1 MVLSEKIY
9 RLRKTRGM
17 SQEEL
22 ATATAV
28 TRQSVSKWESG
39 GALPD
44 ASKIV
49 VLSDLFGVSTD
60 YLLKDLDVG
69 SDGLPLQQ
77 NTTEPII
84 KALEKNDSVCASM
97 IEFIIKKSGKSC
109 VIPQFEKSEWELSFI
124 KGSLRGGGRVG
135 LDVEITKSGEA
146 VATNRC
152 PFNMRYKNPT
162 LDMTKGFIMNFKLD
176 ISYPLGGEYAAY
188 WGDRFYITV
197 GRITFVIQQAY
208 NRCMIHAEP
217 MRYFILK
224 DAVYDVNSENAEMT
238 KVIHSETLGYF
249 DTGAYCEFSYS
260 NEDIVRYSNAK
271 FSLMYIDGELSLFNS
286 NVGLIKFR
294 SLSDREECMGLKIS
308 TSMFE
313 GGLINFGKWWGG
325 YPANAMTPHTY
336 ISDFSLY
343 I

>member
-1 MVLSEKIY
+1 MLLSEKIY

-22 ATATAV
+22 ATATSV
-28 TRQSVSKWESG
+28 TRQSISKWESG
-39 GALPD
+39 SALPD

-49 VLSDLFGVSTD
+49 VLSELFGVSTD
-60 YLLKDLDVG
+60 YLLKNLDIG

-77 NTTEPII
+77 NATEHII
-84 KALEKNDSVCASM
+84 KALEKNDTICTSM
-97 IEFIIKKSGKSC
+97 IDYIIRQSKKSC
-109 VIPQFEKSEWELSFI
+109 VIPQLAPSEWDLSFV
-124 KGSLRGGGRVG
+124 KGSLRGGGHVG

-146 VATNRC
+146 VATNRS
-152 PFNMRYKNPT
+152 PFNMRYRNPA
-162 LDMTKGFIMNFKLD
+162 LDLTKGFIMNAKLD
-176 ISYPLGGEYAAY
+176 LSYPLGGEYAAY
-188 WGDRFYITV
+188 WGDRSYITV

-208 NRCMIHAEP
+208 NRCTLRAEP
-217 MRYFILK
+217 MRYFVLK
-224 DAVYDVNSENAEMT
+224 DAVYDVNSDNAEMT
-238 KVIHSETLGYF
+238 KVIHGEMLGYF
-249 DTGAYCEFSYS
+249 DTQAYCEFSYS

-271 FSLMYIDGELSLFNS
+271 FSMMYMNGELSIFNS

-294 SLSDREECMGLKIS
+294 NPATREESLGLRIPS
-308 TSMFE
+308 SMFE
-313 GGLINFGKWWGG
+313 GGVINFGKWWGG